1 MTIRRRLKADTIRVE
16 TEANTVFYY
25 NAYDRLG
32 SVTQELK
39 DQDRHQVFLTDKALD
54 DLYEVL
60 KQREA
65 HKQFLAN
72 KYGANA

>member
-1 MTIRRRLKADTIRVE
+1 MTIRRRLKADYNLIE
-16 TEANTVFYY
+16 TNRGVKFL
-25 NAYDRLG
+25 YDAHVHLG
-32 SVTQELK
+32 AITSN
-39 DQDRHQVFLTDKALD
+39 DGDRWNHISLTED
-54 DLYEVL
+54 DLDAIYEAL